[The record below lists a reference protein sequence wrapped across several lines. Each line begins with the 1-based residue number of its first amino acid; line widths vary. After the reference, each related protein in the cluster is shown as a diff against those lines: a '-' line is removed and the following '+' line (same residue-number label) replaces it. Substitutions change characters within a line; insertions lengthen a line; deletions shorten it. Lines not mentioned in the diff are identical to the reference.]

1 MTELLSIQDVARR
14 IGVAAHRVCYA
25 HVQGKLAE
33 PRFWVAGK
41 RVYTAADLR
50 KVAAYFAR
58 KRGRRTKT
66 KGDDASAGTGTGT

>member
-1 MTELLSIQDVARR
+1 MTELFSIRDVARH

-41 RVYTAADLR
+41 RVYTAADLK

-58 KRGRRTKT
+58 EEGRRTRT
-66 KGDDASAGTGTGT
+66 KNVDATAGTGT